1 MGSDVPELIVHIGAG
16 KTGSTAIQFSLKRA
30 GAETLAGQG
39 TTYAGLM
46 LENLPGGLAHD
57 WCEPGEARKFFQAR
71 ETGRTDEEVYQFLTA
86 TLKRLKAQGQRQLVW
101 SNEAFLVQ
109 NARII
114 PILQRLAR
122 DGVPL
127 RVIAYVRRHDA
138 RARSAY
144 VEFGIKSKRY
154 NGDLKTFG
162 EWADSSPVT
171 YGDNLA
177 TWQAAFPD
185 ALRLYNFDAAGDVS
199 AHFCDQI
206 GLKDIASVR
215 ANESP
220 SRAELAAWSVF
231 NGESRAPTWANDFRR
246 LARPWKLDR
255 QETRPVPPLEELMP
269 DADDLRAL
277 QARCADD
284 LEAVNAILSR
294 QGQPLLEFGEPRA
307 RDESASS
314 WEMDRELLRMVFS
327 LQRQVQQLKREIREM
342 KADGGD
348 AE

>member
-1 MGSDVPELIVHIGAG
+1 MGSDVTELIVHIGAG
-16 KTGSTAIQFSLKRA
+16 KTGSTAIQFSLRDV
-30 GAETLAGQG
+30 GADVLASQG

-46 LENLPGGLAHD
+46 LESLPGGSDHD
-57 WCEPGEARKFFQAR
+57 WCEHGAPQKFFQAR
-71 ETGRTDEEVYQFLTA
+71 ETERTDEEVYQFLSA

-114 PILQRLAR
+114 PILQRLSR

-127 RVIAYVRRHDA
+127 RVVAYVRRHDA

-154 NGDLKTFG
+154 KGDLKTFG
-162 EWADSSPVT
+162 EWVDSNTVT
-171 YGDNLA
+171 YSENLA
-177 TWQAAFPD
+177 LWQAAFPD
-185 ALRLYNFDAAGDVS
+185 ALRLYNFDAAGDVG

-206 GLKDIASVR
+206 GLKDIPSVR

-220 SRAELAAWSVF
+220 SKALLAVWSVF
-231 NGESRAPTWANDFRR
+231 NGDNPDPTWANDFRR
-246 LARPWKLDR
+246 MARPLKLNRDD
-255 QETRPVPPLEELMP
+255 TRPVPPLDELMP

-277 QARCADD
+277 QDRCADD
-284 LEAVNAILSR
+284 LEAVNAILAR
-294 QGQPLLEFGEPRA
+294 QGQPLMEFGEPKA
-307 RDESASS
+307 RDEGVSS
-314 WEMDRELLRMVFS
+314 WEMDRTLLRMVFS
-327 LQRQVQQLKREIREM
+327 LQRQVQQLKREIREI
-342 KADGGD
+342 KAEKDG